1 MNVDLE
7 RFDNRAF
14 DRGASRLKEALW
26 LLVRLGLFELCPF
39 GLYAVKAACLRA
51 FGAKLGRGVVIKPG
65 VKITFP
71 WKLELGDHVWLG
83 EECWLLNLDRIT
95 IGSHVCISQR
105 ALLCTG
111 SHNYSSPT
119 FDLIVKPIRV
129 GDGAWIAAQAWVG
142 PGVTVGEHAVLGA
155 GAVAT
160 RDLAPRGVYQGN
172 PAVQTRS
179 REIRGATT
187 PR

>member
-14 DRGASRLKEALW
+14 NRGASRLKEALW

-39 GLYAVKAACLRA
+39 GLYALKAGVLRL
-51 FGAKLGRGVVIKPG
+51 FGARIGLGVVIKPG

-71 WKLELGDHVWLG
+71 WKLEIGDHVWLG
-83 EECWLLNLDRIT
+83 EECWLLNLARIT

-105 ALLCTG
+105 AMLCTG
-111 SHNYSSPT
+111 SHNHSSPT

-129 GDGAWIAAQAWVG
+129 ETGSWIAAGAWVG

-160 RDLAPRGVYQGN
+160 RDLEPRGIYQGN
-172 PAVQTRS
+172 PAVKLRL
-179 REIRGATT
+179 REIRAAADQ
-187 PR
+187 R

>member
-1 MNVDLE
+1 MNVDLS

-14 DRGASRLKEALW
+14 KRGSGRLQEALW

-39 GLYAVKAACLRA
+39 GCYAIKATVLRL
-51 FGAKLGRGVVIKPG
+51 FGAKVGQGVVIKPG

-71 WKLELGDHVWLG
+71 WKLELGDQVWLG

-105 ALLCTG
+105 AMLCTG

-119 FDLIVKPIRV
+119 FDLVVKPIRV
-129 GDGAWIAAQAWVG
+129 ETGSWIAAHAWVG
-142 PGVTVGEHAVLGA
+142 PGVAVGEHAVLGA

-160 RDLAPRGVYQGN
+160 RDLEPRGIYQGN
-172 PAVQTRS
+172 PAVKTRV
-179 REIRGATT
+179 REIRASD
-187 PR
+187 R

>member
-39 GLYAVKAACLRA
+39 GLYAVKVACLRA
-51 FGAKLGRGVVIKPG
+51 FGAKIGRGLVIKPG

-71 WKLELGDHVWLG
+71 WKLEIGDHVWLG
-83 EECWLLNLDRIT
+83 EDCWLLNLDRIT
-95 IGSHVCISQR
+95 LGSHVCISQR
-105 ALLCTG
+105 AMLCTG

-119 FDLIVKPIRV
+119 FDLVVKPLRV

-142 PGVTVGEHAVLGA
+142 PGVTVGDHAVLSA
-155 GAVAT
+155 GSVAT
-160 RDLAPRGVYQGN
+160 RDLEPRGIYQGN
-172 PAVQTRS
+172 PAVKVRQ
-179 REIRGATT
+179 REIAAKAS
-187 PR
+187 

>member
-39 GLYAVKAACLRA
+39 GLYAVKVACLRA
-51 FGAKLGRGVVIKPG
+51 FGAKIGRGLVIKPG

-71 WKLELGDHVWLG
+71 WKLEIGDHVWLG
-83 EECWLLNLDRIT
+83 EDCWLLNLDRIT
-95 IGSHVCISQR
+95 LGSHVCISQR
-105 ALLCTG
+105 AMLCTG

-119 FDLIVKPIRV
+119 FDLVVKPLRV

-142 PGVTVGEHAVLGA
+142 PGVAVGEHALLSA
-155 GAVAT
+155 GSVTT
-160 RDLAPRGVYQGN
+160 RDLEPRGIYQGN
-172 PAVQTRS
+172 PAVKVRQ
-179 REIRGATT
+179 REIAAKAS
-187 PR
+187 